1 MENHSQIE
9 TVADGNVLSVRVT
22 GKLSKED
29 YEILV
34 PAVDEV
40 IKEHG
45 KIRIFFEMIDFH
57 GWEMAAVWEDTK
69 FGLAH
74 WNDIERVAMVGDKKW
89 EKGMAI
95 FCKPFTAAKLEYF
108 DQADVEEGR
117 DWIRGE

>member
-45 KIRIFFEMIDFH
+45 KIRIFFEMVDFH
-57 GWEMAAVWEDTK
+57 GWEMAAIWEDSK

-108 DQADVEEGR
+108 DQADVEKGR